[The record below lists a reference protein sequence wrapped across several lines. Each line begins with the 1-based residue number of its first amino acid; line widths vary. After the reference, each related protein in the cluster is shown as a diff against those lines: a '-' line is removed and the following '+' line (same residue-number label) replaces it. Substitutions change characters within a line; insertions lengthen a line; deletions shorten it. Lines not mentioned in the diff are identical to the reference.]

1 MRYSPYLFDKLGIKA
16 GERVALPGV
25 ADGTLRA
32 ELEKIAAAR
41 AALEKNGALWL
52 IRPKGS

>member
-16 GERVALPGV
+16 GERVALLGV